1 MKLSPQPTFFKKVVV
16 AIVDI
21 TVTQKELE
29 HEFSLLDV

>member
-1 MKLSPQPTFFKKVVV
+1 MKLSPQPTKKVVG